1 MMLETSKGP
10 YNYNCCYYFLISCL
24 INHFPFS
31 FHFQQKLMNGIS
43 ARGPAGQRA
52 VSIVDQEECDFV
64 FAHVFVTVT
73 AKERL
78 LKCPLVTK
86 PSAIVSNISNTRDSV
101 SSDFQTPRLKELQF
115 EVFGNQTL
123 SRVFQTYLLNREK
136 WQNKE

>member
-1 MMLETSKGP
+1 MMLETSKGR
-10 YNYNCCYYFLISCL
+10 YNYNCCYYFLIYYL
-24 INHFPFS
+24 INHFPLA
-31 FHFQQKLMNGIS
+31 QMLMNGIS
-43 ARGPAGQRA
+43 ACGPAGQRA
-52 VSIVDQEECDFV
+52 VSIVDQEACDFV

-101 SSDFQTPRLKELQF
+101 SSDFQTPRKELQF

-136 WQNKE
+136 WHKE